1 MFLSYAEAVE
11 KPHDRAS
18 EHADRTGRMMK
29 RAGLGSKGGLGPR
42 AAKQRS
48 AAAIARPAKASRG
61 RAKKRICLGCGVLF
75 VSKGIHNR
83 QCEEC
88 AARPDWPPTGWLR

>member
-29 RAGLGSKGGLGPR
+29 RAGLGSKGGLGPL

-48 AAAIARPAKASRG
+48 AAAAAKPAKASRG
-61 RAKKRICLGCGVLF
+61 KEKSGFA
-75 VSKGIHNR
+75 S
-83 QCEEC
+83 
-88 AARPDWPPTGWLR
+88 AAGSCS